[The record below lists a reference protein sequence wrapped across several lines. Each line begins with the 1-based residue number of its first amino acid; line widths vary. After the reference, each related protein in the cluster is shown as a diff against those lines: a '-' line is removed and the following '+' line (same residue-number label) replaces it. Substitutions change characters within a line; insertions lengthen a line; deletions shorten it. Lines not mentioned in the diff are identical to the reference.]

1 MKFYRR
7 IKSACPD
14 KFLSFQIIMNDKCQ
28 QEKPLICVCIENE
41 KYEYFKFTTE
51 KEFKKAFNKAIEY
64 LKASDT

>member
-1 MKFYRR
+1 
-7 IKSACPD
+7 
-14 KFLSFQIIMNDKCQ
+14 MNDKCQ